1 MKLII
6 ILLSISS
13 LLFACVSV
21 QEAQNVVELTQAH
34 TRIAVMPIQAS
45 VERKI
50 WMTQEKHLELNRLK
64 SEETQQRIYRY
75 LEFYSRNGSLVA
87 EVMAPDEVNSLLHGA
102 GYPETNLNNNALC
115 SLLHVD
121 AIIYG
126 RINVIEPISEAAAM
140 AINSVNTNMT
150 PITNIVELNLILY
163 DVKTGKQIWDSQQVN
178 RGQLGSIKENM
189 QRKVCRRAVRNM
201 PYNLKKRR
209 YKKAYQT
216 LNGF

>member
-1 MKLII
+1 
-6 ILLSISS
+6 
-13 LLFACVSV
+13 
-21 QEAQNVVELTQAH
+21 
-34 TRIAVMPIQAS
+34 
-45 VERKI
+45 
-50 WMTQEKHLELNRLK
+50 
-64 SEETQQRIYRY
+64 
-75 LEFYSRNGSLVA
+75 
-87 EVMAPDEVNSLLHGA
+87 
-102 GYPETNLNNNALC
+102 
-115 SLLHVD
+115 
-121 AIIYG
+121 
-126 RINVIEPISEAAAM
+126 M